1 MNIAAPRILAID
13 DASENLESLET
24 AVKHVFPD
32 AAFFAAQSASKGL
45 ELALSRDP
53 DVILLDVVMP
63 EMDGFEVCRRIKE
76 DARLRNIPVAM
87 ITAIQPDKAI
97 CEKAFDS
104 GAEAF
109 ITKPLELWDLAVQI
123 RAMLKLKTA
132 NISQQAEQG
141 RLQEMVARRTRELA
155 EELASREK
163 ALEKLAEAEGNDI
176 LSNALVFYKKNK
188 YLTPK
193 FAFVVLWRLQSNK
206 IDHSPSFFKVN
217 LQKDKYQRD
226 LREMPLS
233 RVHVIWPALSSA
245 QRKKAIAMGHQAPN
259 DA

>member
-155 EELASREK
+155 EELASRDLPLGDHVPLQHRNTVDSLHHPRDSRRVMVARQPEIRDSQGEIARK
-163 ALEKLAEAEGNDI
+163 IPDLED
-176 LSNALVFYKKNK
+176 
-188 YLTPK
+188 
-193 FAFVVLWRLQSNK
+193 R
-206 IDHSPSFFKVN
+206 
-217 LQKDKYQRD
+217 
-226 LREMPLS
+226 
-233 RVHVIWPALSSA
+233 A
-245 QRKKAIAMGHQAPN
+245 QIR
-259 DA
+259 